1 MDQENKSKFNNKS
14 YILKNPNL
22 FIGDTGATS
31 DSTFSHVI
39 LVNMLTAGKEDEIID
54 VSDNKIQGRIL
65 GNMPSVICDNKGKGI
80 DTAIVKYLVYS
91 PKVGFNLFNIIKR
104 LKEGWLL
111 GRNVEVIWITKGN
124 KKIVF
129 YINVETPK
137 DVVFAIFKE
146 KQE

>member
-1 MDQENKSKFNNKS
+1 
-14 YILKNPNL
+14 
-22 FIGDTGATS
+22 
-31 DSTFSHVI
+31 
-39 LVNMLTAGKEDEIID
+39 MLTAGKEDEIID

-146 KQE
+146 KQEWFN